1 MNEWWKNELYSQ
13 FGEDSILFSYFR
25 KKAFAKTLRISDIDL
40 GRGFYVDIGCHHP
53 YMISNTW
60 FFYQRD
66 WRGINVDPAPG
77 IVEEFNRIRP
87 GDINLQ
93 IAIAAED
100 GEATFHANGRS
111 VHNSLVA
118 SANLTERYT
127 VPTMRLQT
135 LLDRHLPPGCDINIL
150 SVDVEG
156 LDLEVLRSNDWTK
169 YRPEMVVVEHH
180 EAAIQKVIAS
190 KIFEA
195 MTGWGYALYG
205 WAQPSLI
212 FQRL

>member
-25 KKAFAKTLRISDIDL
+25 SKAFAKTLRISDIDL

-60 FFYQRD
+60 FFYQRG
-66 WRGINVDPAPG
+66 WRGINVDPVPG
-77 IVEEFNRIRP
+77 VKADFDLHRP
-87 GDINLQ
+87 DDINLEV
-93 IAIAAED
+93 AIAKED
-100 GEATFHANGRS
+100 GEATLYSQGPRS
-111 VHNSLVA
+111 VQNSLVPFEA
-118 SANLTERYT
+118 SERYT
-127 VPTMRLQT
+127 VPTMRLDT
-135 LLDRHLPPGCDINIL
+135 LLNRYLPPACEIDIL

-156 LDLEVLRSNDWTK
+156 LDMDVLRSNDWTK

-180 EAAIQKVIAS
+180 EGAIQKVIS
-190 KIFEA
+190 SEVFEA
-195 MTGWGYALYG
+195 MTRWGYALYG

-212 FQRL
+212 FRRL